1 MDGISLIGLSLLEL
15 EELDVLVELATEP
28 PLVLPLLLPPPL
40 PFLNWWDG
48 GGGAEM
54 KVIILS
60 VVGTQS
66 FSTFL
71 MQDLCQDVN
80 KSFLHLD
87 LMEHFLEGR
96 NIGSTLI
103 PNEI

>member
-1 MDGISLIGLSLLEL
+1 
-15 EELDVLVELATEP
+15 
-28 PLVLPLLLPPPL
+28 
-40 PFLNWWDG
+40 
-48 GGGAEM
+48 M

-87 LMEHFLEGR
+87 LMEHFLEAR
-96 NIGSTLI
+96 TPYISLPYTMK
-103 PNEI
+103 

>member
-1 MDGISLIGLSLLEL
+1 
-15 EELDVLVELATEP
+15 
-28 PLVLPLLLPPPL
+28 
-40 PFLNWWDG
+40 
-48 GGGAEM
+48 M